1 MSLLDMRFD
10 TPQHIEVLEQM
21 TQVLKEG
28 IGEARRHGYPR
39 GRSTEAGVWLTKP
52 ILSVPSRRAPLQQ
65 RYRPRTDPVDR
76 SISLGDD
83 RCVEWS
89 ASRNACTRRRDYAT
103 HCVGVTGSPSS
114 AESGASAGASDRA
127 NTPGACPSSSSFA
140 GRSPSAPA
148 PSPGSLSGRPAA
160 RQRARRVA
168 QPDPEPSDVEND
180 PDAAMLKERFFSKEI
195 LLLFGH

>member
-28 IGEARRHGYPR
+28 IGEARRHGVLTGLASSYPR

-114 AESGASAGASDRA
+114 AESGGSAGASDRA

-148 PSPGSLSGRPAA
+148 PSPGSLSGRPTPTGRTATSSTPA
-160 RQRARRVA
+160 RSPCSSTRPRA
-168 QPDPEPSDVEND
+168 
-180 PDAAMLKERFFSKEI
+180 
-195 LLLFGH
+195 

>member
-28 IGEARRHGYPR
+28 IGEARRHGKQLPPK
-39 GRSTEAGVWLTKP
+39 RSTEAGVWLTKP

-114 AESGASAGASDRA
+114 AESGGSAGASDRA
-127 NTPGACPSSSSFA
+127 NTPGACSSSCSFA

-148 PSPGSLSGRPAA
+148 PSPGSLIGRPTPTGRTATSSTPA
-160 RQRARRVA
+160 RSPCSSTRPRA
-168 QPDPEPSDVEND
+168 
-180 PDAAMLKERFFSKEI
+180 
-195 LLLFGH
+195 